1 MFRLSAEQLAMQ
13 KMARD
18 FTEKEIIPVAAEYDE
33 QEKFPDAVIRKM
45 WETGL
50 VNFTVPEALGG
61 VGLDTLTSCVLTE
74 ELGRGCA
81 GITTVAAA
89 NSLALYPI
97 LIAGSEEQKKKFIP
111 PITTAGKYAAFCL
124 TEPNAG
130 SDAASVATN
139 AKAVDGGYV
148 LNGSKCFITNGD
160 VADLFV
166 VFATVDKSKG
176 LKGLTAF
183 VVPKSDGVS
192 AGKKEIKLG
201 IRASS
206 TVVVNFDNV
215 FVPAENVLG
224 GEGMG
229 FKVAMQTL
237 DTSRPLIGALS
248 VGVARGAYESA
259 VKYAKER
266 VQFGQPIANFQMI
279 QAMLANMATRIDASR
294 LLVWRAADM
303 VDQKDASFAKESAM
317 AKMYASDV
325 AMDVTTDAVQI
336 LGGYGYSR
344 EYPVEKYMRDAK
356 IMQIYEGTNQIQRLV
371 IAGNILR

>member
-1 MFRLSAEQLAMQ
+1 
-13 KMARD
+13 MACE
-18 FTEKEIIPVAAEYDE
+18 FTKNEIIPVAAEHDE
-33 QEKFPDAVIRKM
+33 REKFPGLVVQKM

-50 VNFTVPEALGG
+50 VNFTVPEELGG
-61 VGLDTLTSCVLTE
+61 AGLDTLTACIVTE

-81 GITTVAAA
+81 GIATVAVA

-97 LIAGSEEQKKKFIP
+97 LIAGSDEQKKEFIP
-111 PITTAGKYAAFCL
+111 QITKTGKFASFCL

-130 SDAASVATN
+130 SDAASVATT
-139 AKAVDGGYV
+139 AKAVDGGYL

-160 VADLFV
+160 VAELYV

-183 VVPKSDGVS
+183 IVPKTEGVS
-192 AGKKEIKLG
+192 TGKKEVKMG

-206 TVVVNFDNV
+206 TVGVNFDNV
-215 FVPAENVLG
+215 FVRAENVLG
-224 GEGMG
+224 VEGQG

-248 VGVARGAYESA
+248 VGVARGAYETA
-259 VKYAKER
+259 VRYAKER
-266 VQFGQPIANFQMI
+266 VQFGQPIGSFQMI
-279 QAMLANMATRIDASR
+279 QAMLANMSTRIDASR
-294 LLVWRAADM
+294 LLVWRAAAM
-303 VDQKDASFAKESAM
+303 VDKKDKMFAKESAM
-317 AKMYASDV
+317 AKLFASDT

>member
-1 MFRLSAEQLAMQ
+1 MFTMTPEQSAIV

-18 FTEKEIIPVAAEYDE
+18 FTEKEVIPEAARFDE
-33 QEKFPDAVIRKM
+33 QESFPYPVMQKM
-45 WETGL
+45 WELGL
-50 VNFTVPEALGG
+50 VNFTVPENLGG
-61 VGLDTLTSCVLTE
+61 AGLDTLTACMVTE

-111 PITTAGKYAAFCL
+111 PITTTGKYAAFCL

-130 SDAASVATN
+130 SDAASVATH
-139 AKAVDGGYV
+139 AVKTDGGYI

-160 VADLFV
+160 VADLYV
-166 VFATVDKSKG
+166 VFATVDRSKG

-183 VVPKSDGVS
+183 IVPKSEGVS
-192 AGKKEIKLG
+192 TGKKEMKLG

-215 FVPAENVLG
+215 FVPEENVLG
-224 GEGMG
+224 AEGQG
-229 FKVAMQTL
+229 VKVAMLTL

-248 VGVARGAYESA
+248 VGVARAALETA
-259 VKYAKER
+259 LRYAKER
-266 VQFGQPIANFQMI
+266 VQFGQPIGSFQMI
-279 QAMLANMATRIDASR
+279 QAMLADMATRVDASR
-294 LLVWRAADM
+294 LLVWRAAAM
-303 VDQKDASFAKESAM
+303 VDRKEGSFAKESAM
-317 AKMYASDV
+317 AKMFASDT
-325 AMDVTTDAVQI
+325 AMAVTTDAVQI

-371 IAGNILR
+371 IAGNLLR

>member
-1 MFRLSAEQLAMQ
+1 MFTLTTEQAAIQ
-13 KMARD
+13 KMARE
-18 FTEKEIIPVAAEYDE
+18 FAEKEIIPVAAEYDE
-33 QEKFPDAVIRKM
+33 QDKFPFPVLQKM

-50 VNFTVPEALGG
+50 VNYSVPEELGG
-61 VGLDTLTSCVLTE
+61 AGLDTFTSCLVTE

-81 GITTVAAA
+81 GITTAASA
-89 NSLALYPI
+89 NSLAFYPI
-97 LIAGSEEQKKKFIP
+97 LIAGTEEQKKKFIP
-111 PITTAGKYAAFCL
+111 PITGKGGFAAFCL

-130 SDAASVATN
+130 SDAASVATS
-139 AKAVDGGYV
+139 AKAVEGGYL
-148 LNGSKCFITNGD
+148 LNGGKCFITNGD

-183 VVPKSDGVS
+183 AVPKSEGISV
-192 AGKKEIKLG
+192 GKKELKMG

-215 FVPAENVLG
+215 FVPKENVLG
-224 GEGMG
+224 AEGRG
-229 FKVAMQTL
+229 FNVAMQTL
-237 DTSRPLIGALS
+237 DTSRPMIGALA
-248 VGVARGAYESA
+248 VGVARGAYEVA
-259 VKYAKER
+259 LKYSKER

-279 QAMLANMATRIDASR
+279 QAMLADMATRIDAAR
-294 LLVWRAADM
+294 LLVWRAAAM
-303 VDQKDASFAKESAM
+303 VDRKEASFAKESAM
-317 AKMYASDV
+317 SKLFAGDT

>member
-1 MFRLSAEQLAMQ
+1 MFTLTSEQLAIQ
-13 KMARD
+13 KMARE
-18 FTEKEIIPVAAEYDE
+18 FTEKELMPVAARYDE
-33 QEKFPDAVIRKM
+33 QEEFPAAVIQKM

-50 VNFTVPEALGG
+50 VNFTVPEELGG
-61 VGLDTLTSCVLTE
+61 AGLDTLTTCLVTE

-97 LIAGSEEQKKKFIP
+97 LISGTENQKQTFIP
-111 PITTAGKYAAFCL
+111 PICKTGKFAAFCL

-130 SDAASVATN
+130 SDAASVSTN
-139 AKAVDGGYV
+139 AKQVEGGYV

-160 VADLFV
+160 VADLYV

-183 VVPKSDGVS
+183 IVPKSDGITT
-192 AGKKEIKLG
+192 GKKEVKLG

-215 FVPAENVLG
+215 FVSEENILG
-224 GEGMG
+224 GVGQG

-237 DTSRPLIGALS
+237 DTSRPMIGSLS
-248 VGVARGAYESA
+248 VGVARGAYETA
-259 VKYAKER
+259 LKYSKER

-279 QAMLANMATRIDASR
+279 QAMLADMATSIDAAR

-303 VDQKDASFAKESAM
+303 VQNKAVPFAKESAM
-317 AKMYASDV
+317 AKLFASDT
-325 AMDVTTDAVQI
+325 AMDVTTNAVQI
-336 LGGYGYSR
+336 MGGYGYSR

-371 IAGNILR
+371 IAGNIIR

>member
-1 MFRLSAEQLAMQ
+1 MFTLTQEQLAIQ
-13 KMARD
+13 KMARE
-18 FTEKEIIPVAAEYDE
+18 FTEQEIIPVAAEYDE
-33 QEKFPDAVIRKM
+33 QEKFPAPVVQKM

-50 VNFTVPEALGG
+50 VNFTVPDALGG
-61 VGLDTLTSCVLTE
+61 AGLDTVTACVVTE

-81 GITTVAAA
+81 GIATVAAA

-97 LIAGSEEQKKKFIP
+97 LIAGSDEQKKKFIP
-111 PITTAGKYAAFCL
+111 PVTTTGKFAAFCL

-130 SDAASVATN
+130 SDAASVATT

-160 VADLFV
+160 VADLYV

-183 VVPKSDGVS
+183 AVPKTEGIST
-192 AGKKEIKLG
+192 GKKEIKLG
-201 IRASS
+201 IRASG

-215 FVPAENVLG
+215 FVPAENMLG
-224 GEGMG
+224 GEGQG

-248 VGVARGAYESA
+248 VGVARGAYETALRYS
-259 VKYAKER
+259 KER
-266 VQFGQPIANFQMI
+266 VQFGQPIASFQMI
-279 QAMLANMATRIDASR
+279 QAMLADMATQIDAAR
-294 LLVWRAADM
+294 LLVWRAAAL
-303 VDQKDASFAKESAM
+303 VDKKEASFARESAM
-317 AKMYASDV
+317 AKMFASDT

-336 LGGYGYSR
+336 MGGYGYSR

-371 IAGNILR
+371 IAGNILK

>member
-1 MFRLSAEQLAMQ
+1 MFRLSAEQVAMQ

-303 VDQKDASFAKESAM
+303 VDQKDVSFAKESAM
-317 AKMYASDV
+317 AKLYASDV

>member
-1 MFRLSAEQLAMQ
+1 MFTLTAEQAAIQ
-13 KMARD
+13 KMARE
-18 FTEKEIIPVAAEYDE
+18 FAEKEIMPVAAEYDE
-33 QEKFPDAVIRKM
+33 QEKFPFPVLRKM

-50 VNFTVPEALGG
+50 VNYSVPEELGG
-61 VGLDTLTSCVLTE
+61 AGLDTFTSCLVTE

-81 GITTVAAA
+81 GITTAASA
-89 NSLALYPI
+89 NSLAFYPI
-97 LIAGSEEQKKKFIP
+97 LIAGTEEQKKKFIP
-111 PITTAGKYAAFCL
+111 PITTEGKFAAFCL

-130 SDAASVATN
+130 SDAASVATS
-139 AKAVDGGYV
+139 AKPVEGGYL
-148 LNGSKCFITNGD
+148 LNGSKCFITSGD

-183 VVPKSDGVS
+183 AVPKTEGIST
-192 AGKKEIKLG
+192 GKKEIKLG

-215 FVPAENVLG
+215 FVPKENVLG
-224 GEGMG
+224 AEGQG

-237 DTSRPLIGALS
+237 DTSRPMIGALA
-248 VGVARGAYESA
+248 VGVARGAYEVA
-259 VKYAKER
+259 LKYSKER

-279 QAMLANMATRIDASR
+279 QAMLADMATRIDAAR
-294 LLVWRAADM
+294 LLVWRAAAMIDRKE
-303 VDQKDASFAKESAM
+303 VPFAKESAM
-317 AKMYASDV
+317 SKLFAGDT
-325 AMDVTTDAVQI
+325 AMEVTTNAVQI

>member
-1 MFRLSAEQLAMQ
+1 MFTLTSEQLAIQ
-13 KMARD
+13 KMARE
-18 FTEKEIIPVAAEYDE
+18 FTEKEIIPVAAKYDE
-33 QEKFPDAVIRKM
+33 QEEFPGQVIQKM

-50 VNFTVPEALGG
+50 VNFTVPEELGG
-61 VGLDTLTSCVLTE
+61 AGLDALTACLVTE

-81 GITTVAAA
+81 GIATVAAA

-97 LIAGSEEQKKKFIP
+97 LIAGTEEQKKKYIP
-111 PITTAGKYAAFCL
+111 PICKTGKFAAFCL

-130 SDAASVATN
+130 SDAASVSTN
-139 AKAVDGGYV
+139 AKKVEGGYV

-160 VADLFV
+160 VADLYV

-183 VVPKSDGVS
+183 IVPKSDGITT
-192 AGKKEIKLG
+192 GKKEVKLG

-215 FVPAENVLG
+215 FVPEEGVLG
-224 GEGMG
+224 GVGQG

-237 DTSRPLIGALS
+237 DTSRPMIGSLS
-248 VGVARGAYESA
+248 VGVARGAYETA
-259 VKYAKER
+259 LKYAKER

-279 QAMLANMATRIDASR
+279 QAMLADMATSIDAAR

-303 VDQKDASFAKESAM
+303 VENKIIPFAKESAM
-317 AKMYASDV
+317 AKLYASDT
-325 AMDVTTDAVQI
+325 AMDVTTNAVQI
-336 LGGYGYSR
+336 MGGYGYSR
-344 EYPVEKYMRDAK
+344 EYPAEKYMRDAK
-356 IMQIYEGTNQIQRLV
+356 IMQIFEGTNQIQRLV
-371 IAGNILR
+371 IAGNIIK

>member
-1 MFRLSAEQLAMQ
+1 MFTLTEQQEAIQ
-13 KMARD
+13 KMARE

-33 QEKFPDAVIRKM
+33 QEKFPAPVVRKM

-50 VNFTVPEALGG
+50 VNFTVPEEFGG
-61 VGLDTLTSCVLTE
+61 AGLDTVTACIVTE
-74 ELGRGCA
+74 ELSRGCA
-81 GITTVAAA
+81 GIATVAAA

-97 LIAGSEEQKKKFIP
+97 MIAGSEEQKKKFIL
-111 PITTAGKYAAFCL
+111 PITTTGKYAAFCL
-124 TEPNAG
+124 TEPDAG

-160 VADLFV
+160 VADLYV
-166 VFATVDKSKG
+166 VFATVDRSKG

-183 VVPKSDGVS
+183 IVPKAEGIST
-192 AGKKEIKLG
+192 GKKEMKMG

-215 FVPAENVLG
+215 FVPFGNVLG
-224 GEGMG
+224 APGQG
-229 FKVAMQTL
+229 FKIAMQTL
-237 DTSRPLIGALS
+237 DTSRPLVGALA
-248 VGVARGAYESA
+248 VGVARGAFETA

-266 VQFGQPIANFQMI
+266 VQFGQPIGSFQMI
-279 QAMLANMATRIDASR
+279 QAMLADMGTRIDASR
-294 LLVWRAADM
+294 LLVWRAAGM
-303 VDQKDASFAKESAM
+303 VDKKDGSFARESAM
-317 AKMYASDV
+317 AKLFASDT
-325 AMDVTTDAVQI
+325 AMAVTTDAVQI

-356 IMQIYEGTNQIQRLV
+356 IMQIFEGTSQIQRLV
-371 IAGNILR
+371 IAANIFM

>member
-1 MFRLSAEQLAMQ
+1 MFTMTPEQSAIV

-18 FTEKEIIPVAAEYDE
+18 FTEKEVIPEAARFDE
-33 QEKFPDAVIRKM
+33 QESFPYPVMQKM
-45 WETGL
+45 WELGL
-50 VNFTVPEALGG
+50 VNFTVPENLGG
-61 VGLDTLTSCVLTE
+61 AGLDTLTACMVTE

-111 PITTAGKYAAFCL
+111 PITTTGKYAAFCL

-130 SDAASVATN
+130 SDAASVATH
-139 AKAVDGGYV
+139 AVKTDGGYI

-160 VADLFV
+160 VADLYV
-166 VFATVDKSKG
+166 VFATVDRSKG

-183 VVPKSDGVS
+183 IVPKSEGVS
-192 AGKKEIKLG
+192 TGKKEMKLG

-215 FVPAENVLG
+215 FVPEENVLG
-224 GEGMG
+224 AEGQG
-229 FKVAMQTL
+229 FKVAMLTL

-248 VGVARGAYESA
+248 VGVARAALETA
-259 VKYAKER
+259 LRYAKER
-266 VQFGQPIANFQMI
+266 VQFGQPIGSFQMI
-279 QAMLANMATRIDASR
+279 QAMLADMATRVDASR
-294 LLVWRAADM
+294 LLVWRAAAM
-303 VDQKDASFAKESAM
+303 VDRKEGSFAKESAM
-317 AKMYASDV
+317 AKMFASDT
-325 AMDVTTDAVQI
+325 AMAVTTDAVQI

-371 IAGNILR
+371 IAGNLLR

>member
-1 MFRLSAEQLAMQ
+1 MFSLTAEQVAIQ
-13 KMARD
+13 KMARE
-18 FTEKEIIPVAAEYDE
+18 FTEKEIMPVAAEYDE
-33 QEKFPDAVIRKM
+33 QEKFPAPVIQKM

-50 VNFTVPEALGG
+50 VNFTVPEELGG
-61 VGLDTLTSCVLTE
+61 AGLDTLTSCLVTE

-97 LIAGSEEQKKKFIP
+97 LISGTEEQKHKFIP
-111 PITTAGKYAAFCL
+111 PICRTGKFAAFCL
-124 TEPNAG
+124 TEANAG
-130 SDAASVATN
+130 SDAASVSTN
-139 AKAVDGGYV
+139 AKQVDGGYI

-160 VADLFV
+160 VADLYV

-183 VVPKSDGVS
+183 IIPKSDGITT
-192 AGKKEIKLG
+192 GKKEIKLG

-224 GEGMG
+224 GVGQG

-237 DTSRPLIGALS
+237 DTSRPMIGSLS
-248 VGVARGAYESA
+248 VGIARGAFETA

-266 VQFGQPIANFQMI
+266 VQFGQPIASFQMI
-279 QAMLANMATRIDASR
+279 QAMVADMATSIDAAR
-294 LLVWRAADM
+294 LLVWRAANM
-303 VDQKDASFAKESAM
+303 VENKVFPFAKESAM
-317 AKMYASDV
+317 AKMFASDT
-325 AMDVTTDAVQI
+325 AMDVTTNAVQI

-356 IMQIYEGTNQIQRLV
+356 IMQIFEGTNQIQRLV
-371 IAGNILR
+371 IAGSALK